1 MSLLNAVIY
10 AEIDG
15 ENLSPEIQTSQN
27 YKHWVSFPDLKRCIK
42 CEENHGKIW
51 LISEIP
57 EPKPPIHPYCR
68 CEIELMQ
75 AIKAGTATIKG
86 INGADWTLKYKGEL
100 PDFYITIKELKFL
113 GWSRGKAISKFVTDK
128 PLTKGIYKNKN
139 GHLPQV
145 SGRIWYEADINYI
158 AGPRNSQRILWSND
172 GLIFVTYDHYETF
185 YEIF

>member
-1 MSLLNAVIY
+1 MSLLNAIIY

-15 ENLSPEIQTSQN
+15 EELSPIIQTSHN
-27 YKHWVSFPDLKRCIK
+27 YKHWVSFLDLRRCIK

-57 EPKPPIHPYCR
+57 EFKPPIHPYCR
-68 CEIELMQ
+68 CTIELLQ

-86 INGADWTLKYKGEL
+86 INVADWTLNYKGEL
-100 PDFYITIKELKFL
+100 PDYYITIKELKSL
-113 GWSRGKAISKFVTDK
+113 GWSKGKAISKFVTDK
-128 PLTKGIYKNKN
+128 PLTKGINKNKS

-145 SGRIWYEADINYI
+145 SGRIWYEADINYT
-158 AGPRNSQRILWSND
+158 AGPRNSQRVLWSND

-185 YEIF
+185 FEIF